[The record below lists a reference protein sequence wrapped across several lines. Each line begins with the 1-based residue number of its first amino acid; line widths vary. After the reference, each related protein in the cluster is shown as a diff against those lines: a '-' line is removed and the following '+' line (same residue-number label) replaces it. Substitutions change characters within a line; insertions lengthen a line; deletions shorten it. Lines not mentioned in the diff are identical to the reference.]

1 MRHTLFWKE
10 MRELSQV
17 LGVLVSLE
25 ILLVLAVRLLPAGTV
40 PGSSPFW
47 IFFCA
52 VVALGA
58 SLCARDRRPGM
69 IPFLSSLP
77 VPRGRILAA
86 RLAAGLVSLAC
97 VALGGVTVLWLAVR
111 WGWAWTPALLPVREM
126 ALLAALGG
134 LGAAAWWLR
143 ARFELR
149 PASRASGQPAPGLLA
164 VEWRQKRAVLG
175 VLTLLPLLS
184 LAGAETPESASF
196 SVFSWGWLGGALV
209 GAALFTA
216 RERDGSRFLLYVLPI
231 ARRRLVAGRLLAGVA
246 FGGLYLAE
254 CLLVFRAGGHVFIAG
269 ELSSA
274 ILMFVFFYGSAFLTG
289 AALSPWLRST
299 VVAALLALISTYLL
313 TMIFSWSGPWMDRLS
328 GAWAGT
334 GILLAVL
341 SAAAGWSTVRSRAF
355 EPSPRKDLRVLLT
368 VLALWLAAAG
378 ILSIF

>member
-25 ILLVLAVRLLPAGTV
+25 LLLVLVVRLLPAGTV
-40 PGSSPFW
+40 PDSSPFW
-47 IFFCA
+47 ILSCA

-58 SLCARDRRPGM
+58 SLCARDRRPGT

-77 VPRGRILAA
+77 VPRGRILVA
-86 RLAAGLVSLAC
+86 RLTAGLVSLFC
-97 VALGGVTVLWLAVR
+97 VALGGATVLWLAVR
-111 WGWAWTPALLPVREM
+111 WGWAWTPALLPGREM

-149 PASRASGQPAPGLLA
+149 PASRASGRSAPGLLTI
-164 VEWRQKRAVLG
+164 EWRQKRALLG
-175 VLTLLPLLS
+175 GLALLPLLS
-184 LAGAETPESASF
+184 LAGAETPGPASLW
-196 SVFSWGWLGGALV
+196 VFGWGWPGGALA

-216 RERDGSRFLLYVLPI
+216 RERDGSRFLLHVLPI

-254 CLLVFRAGGHVFIAG
+254 CLLVFRAGGSVFLAD
-269 ELSSA
+269 ELPSA
-274 ILMFVFFYGSAFLTG
+274 LLMFVFFYGSAFLIG

-299 VVAALLALISTYLL
+299 VVAALLALVSTYLW
-313 TMIFSWSGPWMDRLS
+313 TIIFSLSGPWMNSLS

-341 SAAAGWSTVRSRAF
+341 LAAAGWSTVRSRAF

-378 ILSIF
+378 ILSLF